1 MYRPEGQEE
10 LIATR
15 FRQALLAKSQMPH
28 PVDREADQEERL
40 TERLMVQLTP
50 RDLRA
55 LQAIAD
61 DMERPLAWVARR
73 GIRLYISQILE
84 AEATLARGDHIVEE
98 MGREASER
106 RKAGEPESGR

>member
-1 MYRPEGQEE
+1 M
-10 LIATR
+10 
-15 FRQALLAKSQMPH
+15 
-28 PVDREADQEERL
+28 ADQEERL
-40 TERLMVQLTP
+40 SERLMVQLSP

-84 AEATLARGDHIVEE
+84 AESTLARGDRIIEE
-98 MGREASER
+98 MRREALER
-106 RKAGEPESGR
+106 RKAEEQEG

>member
-1 MYRPEGQEE
+1 VPKLCDGGKVVSWR
-10 LIATR
+10 IR
-15 FRQALLAKSQMPH
+15 
-28 PVDREADQEERL
+28 EERL
-40 TERLMVQLTP
+40 TERLMVQLSP

-84 AEATLARGDHIVEE
+84 AEETLARGDHIVQE
-98 MGREASER
+98 MRREGREAGEQEIER
-106 RKAGEPESGR
+106 

>member
-1 MYRPEGQEE
+1 M
-10 LIATR
+10 
-15 FRQALLAKSQMPH
+15 
-28 PVDREADQEERL
+28 ADQEERL
-40 TERLMVQLTP
+40 TERLMVQLSP

-84 AEATLARGDHIVEE
+84 AEETLARGDHIVEG
-98 MGREASER
+98 MQREARER
-106 RKAGEPESGR
+106 RKAGGKKTDGGPLKP

>member
-1 MYRPEGQEE
+1 M
-10 LIATR
+10 
-15 FRQALLAKSQMPH
+15 
-28 PVDREADQEERL
+28 ADQAERL
-40 TERLMVQLTP
+40 TERLMVQLSR

-84 AEATLARGDHIVEE
+84 AEATLAGGDRIVEE
-98 MGREASER
+98 MQREARER
-106 RKAGEPESGR
+106 RKAEEQEGGGG

>member
-1 MYRPEGQEE
+1 M
-10 LIATR
+10 
-15 FRQALLAKSQMPH
+15 
-28 PVDREADQEERL
+28 ADEEERL
-40 TERLMVQLTP
+40 SERLMVQLSP

-84 AEATLARGDHIVEE
+84 AEETLAQGDHIIEE
-98 MGREASER
+98 MRREARER
-106 RKAGEPESGR
+106 REAE

>member
-1 MYRPEGQEE
+1 M
-10 LIATR
+10 
-15 FRQALLAKSQMPH
+15 
-28 PVDREADQEERL
+28 ADQAERL
-40 TERLMVQLTP
+40 TERLMVQLSP

-84 AEATLARGDHIVEE
+84 AEATLDSGDHIVEE
-98 MGREASER
+98 MQREARGR
-106 RKAGEPESGR
+106 RKVEEQEDAG

>member
-1 MYRPEGQEE
+1 M
-10 LIATR
+10 
-15 FRQALLAKSQMPH
+15 
-28 PVDREADQEERL
+28 ADHEERL
-40 TERLMVQLTP
+40 TERLMVQLSP

-84 AEATLARGDHIVEE
+84 AEATLAGGDRIVEE
-98 MGREASER
+98 MQREARER
-106 RKAGEPESGR
+106 RKAEEQEGER

>member
-1 MYRPEGQEE
+1 M
-10 LIATR
+10 
-15 FRQALLAKSQMPH
+15 
-28 PVDREADQEERL
+28 ADHEERL
-40 TERLMVQLTP
+40 TERLMVQLSP

-84 AEATLARGDHIVEE
+84 AEETLARGDHIVEE
-98 MGREASER
+98 MRLQGG
-106 RKAGEPESGR
+106 KAEEQEDGQ

>member
-1 MYRPEGQEE
+1 M
-10 LIATR
+10 TD
-15 FRQALLAKSQMPH
+15 H
-28 PVDREADQEERL
+28 EERL
-40 TERLMVQLTP
+40 SERLMVQLSP

-73 GIRLYISQILE
+73 GIRLYISRILE

-98 MGREASER
+98 MQREARER
-106 RKAGEPESGR
+106 RKAEEQKDGR

>member
-1 MYRPEGQEE
+1 VISWR
-10 LIATR
+10 TR
-15 FRQALLAKSQMPH
+15 KNGLRR
-28 PVDREADQEERL
+28 D
-40 TERLMVQLTP
+40 LMVQLSP

-84 AEATLARGDHIVEE
+84 AEETLARGDHIVEG
-98 MGREASER
+98 MRRER
-106 RKAGEPESGR
+106 RKAEKQED

>member
-1 MYRPEGQEE
+1 M
-10 LIATR
+10 
-15 FRQALLAKSQMPH
+15 
-28 PVDREADQEERL
+28 ADQAERL
-40 TERLMVQLTP
+40 TERLMVQLSP

-84 AEATLARGDHIVEE
+84 AEATLARGDNIVQG
-98 MGREASER
+98 MRREALDR
-106 RKAGEPESGR
+106 REAEEQEDGQ

>member
-1 MYRPEGQEE
+1 M
-10 LIATR
+10 
-15 FRQALLAKSQMPH
+15 
-28 PVDREADQEERL
+28 ADQEERL
-40 TERLMVQLTP
+40 TERLMVQLSP

-84 AEATLARGDHIVEE
+84 AEDTLARGDHIVEGMRSKAE
-98 MGREASER
+98 KQENGR
-106 RKAGEPESGR
+106 

>member
-1 MYRPEGQEE
+1 M
-10 LIATR
+10 
-15 FRQALLAKSQMPH
+15 
-28 PVDREADQEERL
+28 ADQEERL
-40 TERLMVQLTP
+40 TERLMVQLSP

-84 AEATLARGDHIVEE
+84 AEETLARGDHIVEE
-98 MGREASER
+98 MGREG
-106 RKAGEPESGR
+106 RKAGEQEDGR

>member
-1 MYRPEGQEE
+1 M
-10 LIATR
+10 
-15 FRQALLAKSQMPH
+15 
-28 PVDREADQEERL
+28 ADHEERL
-40 TERLMVQLTP
+40 TERLMVQLSP

-84 AEATLARGDHIVEE
+84 AEATLAGGDHIVEE
-98 MGREASER
+98 MQREVRER
-106 RKAGEPESGR
+106 RKAEKQEGGG

>member
-1 MYRPEGQEE
+1 M
-10 LIATR
+10 
-15 FRQALLAKSQMPH
+15 
-28 PVDREADQEERL
+28 ADQEERL
-40 TERLMVQLTP
+40 TERLMVQLSP

-84 AEATLARGDHIVEE
+84 AEATLAGGDQIVAE
-98 MGREASER
+98 MQREARER
-106 RKAGEPESGR
+106 RKAEKQEDGR

>member
-1 MYRPEGQEE
+1 M
-10 LIATR
+10 
-15 FRQALLAKSQMPH
+15 
-28 PVDREADQEERL
+28 ADHEERL
-40 TERLMVQLTP
+40 TERLMVQLSP

-84 AEATLARGDHIVEE
+84 AEETLARGDDIVDG
-98 MGREASER
+98 MRREA
-106 RKAGEPESGR
+106 KKK

>member
-1 MYRPEGQEE
+1 M
-10 LIATR
+10 
-15 FRQALLAKSQMPH
+15 
-28 PVDREADQEERL
+28 ADHEERL
-40 TERLMVQLTP
+40 TERLMVQLSP

-98 MGREASER
+98 MRREAGER
-106 RKAGEPESGR
+106 RKAGEEKDGG

>member
-1 MYRPEGQEE
+1 M
-10 LIATR
+10 
-15 FRQALLAKSQMPH
+15 
-28 PVDREADQEERL
+28 ADQEERL
-40 TERLMVQLTP
+40 TERLMVQLSP

-84 AEATLARGDHIVEE
+84 AEATLAQGDHIVEG
-98 MGREASER
+98 MRREALER
-106 RKAGEPESGR
+106 REAEEQEKGR

>member
-1 MYRPEGQEE
+1 
-10 LIATR
+10 
-15 FRQALLAKSQMPH
+15 
-28 PVDREADQEERL
+28 
-40 TERLMVQLTP
+40 MVQLSP

-84 AEATLARGDHIVEE
+84 AEETLARGDHIVEE
-98 MGREASER
+98 MGARPASAAR
-106 RKAGEPESGR
+106 RRSKRTDADPLKHGHLPSRDHELC